1 MVTEKKTKPRI
12 QVKLPTPHGYQ
23 ANFIDYVMDCL
34 RRGFGGRGIVKA
46 GRRGGKTVGAAEAA
60 VEAFAEGYRV
70 LYTAPTAEQ
79 VGAFW
84 YEVKLALADV
94 VATGAYKLNESE
106 NYIER
111 PGTEQRIKAKTA
123 WNADSLRGD
132 WAHLLIFDEWQLT
145 NEDAWDIVGVPMLL
159 DCNGVALFIYTPPS
173 LRSAGVSKAIDP
185 RHAAKM
191 FKMAEEDESGH
202 WRAFHFTSHDNP
214 FISKD
219 ALAEIIREMSRQ
231 SYRQEILAEDDE
243 LQTTQLVYGKFNEVV
258 CKIPRFDIPISW
270 PRYTGHDFG
279 GANPAALFFAQVKL
293 PLPPGAPLY
302 MRYGDFVAYR
312 EYLPGPGYSTAQ
324 HVEQFKRITEG
335 TTVARRA
342 GGSHQEDEIRQGYA
356 AHGWY
361 IEEPEIQRVL
371 PQVDK
376 VIGLM
381 ELNKLYIID
390 DLINWLEELMNCLWK
405 RDSAGVITN
414 VIQDEP
420 RYHLCAC
427 ARYILSY
434 FTPETVMSGK
444 PQEPESYM

>member
-1 MVTEKKTKPRI
+1 MRTETELVTEI
-12 QVKLPTPHGYQ
+12 EIKLPIPHSHQVQY
-23 ANFIDYVMDCL
+23 IDYIMDCL
-34 RRGFGGRGIVKA
+34 RRGIGGRGIVRA
-46 GRRGGKTVGAAEAA
+46 GRRGGKTVGAAEVA
-60 VEAFAEGYRV
+60 VQAVAEGFRV

-84 YEVKLALADV
+84 YETKLALTNV

-111 PGTEQRIKAKTA
+111 IGTETRVKAKTA

-145 NEDAWDIVGVPMLL
+145 NEDAWEVVGVPMLL
-159 DCNGVALFIYTPPS
+159 DVNGVALFIYTPPS

-191 FKMAEEDESGH
+191 FKRAQEDTRGI

-214 FISKD
+214 YISKD
-219 ALAEIIREMSRQ
+219 ALGKIIGDMSAA

-243 LQTTQLVYGKFNEVV
+243 LQTTQLVYGNFNEAI
-258 CKIPRFDIPISW
+258 CKIPRFDIPYTW
-270 PRYTGHDFG
+270 PIYTGHDFG
-279 GANPAALFFAQVKL
+279 GANPAALFIARAKL
-293 PLPPGAPLY
+293 PLPIGASPYIRHNDL
-302 MRYGDFVAYR
+302 VAWK

-324 HVEQFKRITEG
+324 HVDKFKLITKG
-335 TTVARRA
+335 MNLDGSV

-356 AHGWY
+356 AHGWP
-361 IEEPEIQRVL
+361 IQEPKILRVK
-371 PQVDK
+371 PQIDR

-381 ELNKLYIID
+381 ELNKYFVMD
-390 DLINWLEELMNCLWK
+390 DLHGYLEEMMNCLWK
-405 RDSAGVITN
+405 RDSHGVVT
-414 VIQDEP
+414 DEIEHEE

-427 ARYILSY
+427 ARYRLSG
-434 FTPETVMSGK
+434 FTPETVVGGNPGK
-444 PQEPESYM
+444 AVPYI